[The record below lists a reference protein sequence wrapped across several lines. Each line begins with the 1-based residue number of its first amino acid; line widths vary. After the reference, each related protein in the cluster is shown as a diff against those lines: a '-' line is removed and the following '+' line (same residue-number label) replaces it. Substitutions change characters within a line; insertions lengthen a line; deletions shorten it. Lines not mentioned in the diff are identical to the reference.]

1 MQHNFLTCDHCLQ
14 KIGGPVILLL
24 TAVLI
29 FNGCGT
35 DTYEQRLKET
45 EQYFAYVDA
54 RNKALSGNWS
64 SPTVKMRIP
73 VEFKQIS
80 APTPAVTTTSEES
93 EPADPEPS
101 QAVDPRQP
109 DYINLI
115 LPGLEGAWRAD
126 VPVDQDNETVERPAY
141 LYVLSNHYLL
151 QEKNMDAALNFYKD
165 VENQFLV
172 TFNEFLNADKIT
184 TERFPKG
191 KGYSEAKSFQVGT
204 IEPETQIAGI
214 PYEFQIYLIE
224 KGNNK
229 VVILLVIPKNIAR
242 ESKLK
247 DHMDFSLETVDIESP
262 RSGGGQPSSSSER
275 QSF

>member
-1 MQHNFLTCDHCLQ
+1 MQNKFLTCDHCLQ
-14 KIGGPVILLL
+14 KTGGPVILLL

-35 DTYEQRLKET
+35 ETYEQRLKET
-45 EQYFAYVDA
+45 AQYFAYVDA
-54 RNKALSGNWS
+54 RNNALSGNWS
-64 SPTVKMRIP
+64 SPTVKMRTP

-80 APTPAVTTTSEES
+80 DPTPAATTTSEES

-115 LPGLEGAWRAD
+115 LPGLEGAWRVD
-126 VPVDQDNETVERPAY
+126 VPVDQDKETIERPAY

-151 QEKNMDAALNFYKD
+151 QEKNMDEALNFYKD
-165 VENQFLV
+165 VNNQLAG
-172 TFNEFLNADKIT
+172 TFNQFLNADEFT

-191 KGYSEAKSFQVGT
+191 KGYSEAKSFLVGT
-204 IEPETQIAGI
+204 FEPETQIAGI
-214 PYEFQIYLIE
+214 PYQFLIYLIE

-247 DHMDFSLETVDIESP
+247 EHMDFSLETVDIVSP
-262 RSGGGQPSSSSER
+262 RSGGGKPNSSSER
-275 QSF
+275 QNF